1 MQKEFTN
8 NLLLM
13 NLWDKRDRLVHYFNL
28 YVLLSLLRLLMNWTE
43 VSPQYIAL
51 QWHKAICIHHLQKHR
66 IWSSDIMQHSCW
78 QSDVEK
84 SWTIILF
91 DKFDNQT
98 WNLLNFGRK
107 PWKKINKRW
116 TDFKKN
122 SSLPAPYGK
131 QKRQRGAFVFFF
143 FPSPFP
149 KYKNVPPKRPKHCQ
163 RQNGSRGRLL
173 TPYLELS
180 VQLVFILAEEE
191 LEIRIDC
198 WKGVC
203 TVHVHLQIYKDW
215 CGLYFS
221 CCWK

>member
-66 IWSSDIMQHSCW
+66 LWSSDIMQNLCW

-122 SSLPAPYGK
+122 SSLPAPCGK
-131 QKRQRGAFVFFF
+131 QKRQNIKKCPQNIARDRTEPGAGYWLRIL
-143 FPSPFP
+143 S
-149 KYKNVPPKRPKHCQ
+149 
-163 RQNGSRGRLL
+163 
-173 TPYLELS
+173 YLCSL
-180 VQLVFILAEEE
+180 
-191 LEIRIDC
+191 
-198 WKGVC
+198 
-203 TVHVHLQIYKDW
+203 
-215 CGLYFS
+215 FS
-221 CCWK
+221 F